1 MANAIDQLRKARTI
15 RSTYTPMT
23 SMTRLN
29 KRIVSL
35 WLLVAMV
42 FMQLAVSAYAC
53 PMLAD
58 ALHATT
64 EMVSADPCCDHAGIA
79 QPGLCQKYCQDGQQN
94 VSDSPAPLPALTY
107 AAPVVLDLA
116 ITQSTSFSTTTLLPS
131 LLHATSPPLSIRHC
145 CFRI

>member
-1 MANAIDQLRKARTI
+1 
-15 RSTYTPMT
+15 
-23 SMTRLN
+23 
-29 KRIVSL
+29 
-35 WLLVAMV
+35 MV

-58 ALHATT
+58 AIHANT
-64 EMVSADPCCDHAGIA
+64 ELVSEDPRCDHAGLA

-94 VSDSPAPLPALTY
+94 VSDSPTPLPAL
-107 AAPVVLDLA
+107 ASASAFAIALP
-116 ITQSTSFSTTTLLPS
+116 ITQTTSFSTTTLLPS

>member
-15 RSTYTPMT
+15 RSNYTLNT
-23 SMTRLN
+23 SMTRIN

-58 ALHATT
+58 ALHAKT

-79 QPGLCQKYCQDGQQN
+79 QPGLCQKHCQDGQQN